1 MREVAQLL
9 NDMLHAG
16 VIGNYAMFGAVA
28 QMRYTQP
35 VATLDADVLVS
46 LPAMQDSNVLD
57 PIYHFCRSRGYSPEG
72 EAILVGDWPV
82 QFIPAF
88 SRLTEE
94 AIDRA
99 ETGEIGGLPLRVV
112 RADYLAAIALSV
124 GRAKDFARVLSL
136 LEADAVSSNDIER
149 LCARHDLISQW
160 QQFRRRFLDA

>member
-1 MREVAQLL
+1 ML
-9 NDMLHAG
+9 NDMLRAG

-46 LPAMQDSNVLD
+46 PPAMQDINVLD
-57 PIYHFCRSRGYSPEG
+57 PICHFCRSRGYNPEG

-149 LCARHDLISQW
+149 LCARHDLLSQW
-160 QQFRRRFLDA
+160 QQFCRRFLDA

>member
-9 NDMLHAG
+9 NDMLRAG

-46 LPAMQDSNVLD
+46 LPAMQDNNVLD
-57 PIYHFCRSRGYSPEG
+57 PICHFCRSRGYNPEG

-124 GRAKDFARVLSL
+124 GRAEDFARVLSL

>member
-9 NDMLHAG
+9 NDMLRAG

-46 LPAMQDSNVLD
+46 LPAMQDNNVLD
-57 PIYHFCRSRGYSPEG
+57 PICHFCRSRGYNPEG